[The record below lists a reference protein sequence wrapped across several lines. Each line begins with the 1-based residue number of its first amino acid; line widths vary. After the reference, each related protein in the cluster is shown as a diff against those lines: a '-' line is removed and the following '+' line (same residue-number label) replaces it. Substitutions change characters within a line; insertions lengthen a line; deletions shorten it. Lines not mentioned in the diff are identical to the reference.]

1 MVFAEVTAPDIEGRR
16 ADGRA
21 YLKARFNRL
30 LDWTVAFWVFSGSV
44 VITEPSPYELS
55 FFLVLGAALFAGSF
69 AFHRSTLGL
78 LVLWGSLIPFAL
90 IAAFQPKFT
99 AVTDALQFETV
110 TIFLLFTSFWIAN
123 YVAEAPQKR
132 MRRGGGAGGR
142 AAAGAAARG
151 AAGGRG

>member
-99 AVTDALQFETV
+99 AIPDALQFQVV
-110 TIFLLFTSFWIAN
+110 TIFLLFTSFWVAN

-132 MRRGGGAGGR
+132 MRLIVGAYILTATLSALLGT
-142 AAAGAAARG
+142 ADY
-151 AAGGRG
+151 